1 MARSVTGE
9 LPIAPE
15 VILEKLQ
22 ELSVKHD
29 IEFSGTVESGY
40 ARGKGFHVEYV
51 VKGTRCTLT
60 VTKKPLLV
68 PWALVESQ
76 LHKLFNHR

>member
-1 MARSVTGE
+1 MSRSVTGD

-15 VILEKLQ
+15 IIIEKLEKLA
-22 ELSVKHD
+22 VKHD
-29 IEFSGTVESGY
+29 IEFSGTVEKGY

-51 VKGTRCTLT
+51 VVGNRCTLT

-68 PWALVESQ
+68 PWALVEAQ
-76 LHKLFNHR
+76 LHKLFN